1 MNFDKK
7 NKVGSSKESTFSKIE
22 KIHPFEMMLY
32 LAIMGVGVLFLMLVI
47 AYLQT
52 RSYDNGFSQIRMPKY
67 FSLSTILI
75 LISSYT
81 ISKAPRQ
88 YKKDSLAKL
97 KKTLLYTMLLGISFI
112 LVQLA
117 SWYEISQ
124 SGISFSGLA
133 AGTYIYLISA
143 LHAVHLIAGFFY
155 LSYLYFKTQHAASDP
170 IRMLLYI
177 RNPYVRQQI
186 KLLNI
191 YWHFMDA
198 MWVFLF
204 LVFVFTLKA

>member
-7 NKVGSSKESTFSKIE
+7 NKVGSSKESAFSRIE

-32 LAIMGVGVLFLMLVI
+32 LGIMGVGVLFLMLVI

-52 RSYDNGFSQIRMPKY
+52 RSFTSGISQLTLPKY
-67 FSLSTILI
+67 FSISTIII
-75 LISSYT
+75 LLSSYT
-81 ISKAPRQ
+81 ISKAPRT

-97 KKTLLYTMLLGISFI
+97 KKSFLYTMLLGISFI
-112 LVQLA
+112 LVQVV
-117 SWYEISQ
+117 SWFEISR
-124 SGISFSGLA
+124 SGISFTGLA

-143 LHAVHLIAGFFY
+143 LHAIHLLGGFIF
-155 LSYLYFKTQHAASDP
+155 LSYLYFKTYHAASDP
-170 IRMLLYI
+170 IRVLLFI
-177 RNPYVRQQI
+177 RNPYIRQQI

-198 MWVFLF
+198 VWVFLF
-204 LVFVFTLKA
+204 LVFVFTLKP

>member
-7 NKVGSSKESTFSKIE
+7 NKVGSSKESAFSRIE

-32 LAIMGVGVLFLMLVI
+32 LGIMGVGVLFLMLVI

-52 RSYDNGFSQIRMPKY
+52 RSLTTGISQLTLPKY
-67 FSLSTILI
+67 FSISTIII
-75 LISSYT
+75 LLSSYT
-81 ISKAPRQ
+81 ISKAPRT

-97 KKTLLYTMLLGISFI
+97 KKSFLYTMLLGISFV
-112 LVQLA
+112 LVQVV
-117 SWYEISQ
+117 SWFEISR
-124 SGISFSGLA
+124 SGISFNGLA

-143 LHAVHLIAGFFY
+143 LHAIHLLGGFIF
-155 LSYLYFKTQHAASDP
+155 LSYLYFKTYHAASDP
-170 IRMLLYI
+170 IRMLLFI
-177 RNPYVRQQI
+177 RNPYIRQQI

-204 LVFVFTLKA
+204 LVFVFTLKP

>member
-7 NKVGSSKESTFSKIE
+7 NKVGSSKESAFSKIE

-52 RSYDNGFSQIRMPKY
+52 RSYDSGFTQIKLPKY
-67 FSLSTILI
+67 FCLSTIII
-75 LISSYT
+75 LVSSYT
-81 ISKAPRQ
+81 ISQAPRQ
-88 YKKDSLAKL
+88 YKKDSLIKL
-97 KKTLLYTMLLGISFI
+97 KKTLLYTMLLGVSFI
-112 LVQLA
+112 LVQVA
-117 SWYEISQ
+117 SWYEISRT
-124 SGISFSGLA
+124 GISFRGLA

-143 LHAVHLIAGFFY
+143 LHAVHLIAGFLY
-155 LSYLYFKTQHAASDP
+155 LAYIYAKTQHAATDP

-204 LVFVFTLKA
+204 LVFVFTLKP

>member
-7 NKVGSSKESTFSKIE
+7 NKVGSSKDSAFSRIE

-32 LAIMGVGVLFLMLVI
+32 LAIMGIGVLFLMLVI
-47 AYLQT
+47 AFLQT
-52 RSYDNGFSQIRMPKY
+52 RSYDTGFLQIKLPKY

-81 ISKAPRQ
+81 ISKAPRN
-88 YKKDSLAKL
+88 YKKDNLVKL
-97 KKTLLYTMLLGISFI
+97 KKSMLYSMLLGIGFV
-112 LVQLA
+112 LVQVA

-124 SGISFSGLA
+124 SGISFTGLA
-133 AGTYIYLISA
+133 AGTYIYLITA
-143 LHAVHLIAGFFY
+143 LHAVHLLGGFLF
-155 LSYLYFKTQHAASDP
+155 LSYLYFRTQHAAADP

-177 RNPYVRQQI
+177 RNPYIRQQI

-204 LVFVFTLKA
+204 LVFVFALNN

>member
-7 NKVGSSKESTFSKIE
+7 NKVGSSKESAFSRIE

-32 LAIMGVGVLFLMLVI
+32 LGIMGVGVLFLMLVI

-52 RSYDNGFSQIRMPKY
+52 RSYDSGFLQIRLPKY
-67 FSLSTILI
+67 FSISTILI
-75 LISSYT
+75 LLSSYT
-81 ISKAPRQ
+81 ISKAPRN
-88 YKKDSLAKL
+88 YKKDSLSKL
-97 KKTLLYTMLLGISFI
+97 KKSFLYTMVLGISFV
-112 LVQLA
+112 LVQVA

-124 SGISFSGLA
+124 TGISFTGLA

-143 LHAVHLIAGFFY
+143 LHAVHLLGGFLF
-155 LSYLYFKTQHAASDP
+155 LSFLYFKTQHAASDP

-191 YWHFMDA
+191 YWHFIDA

-204 LVFVFTLKA
+204 LVFVFTLKP

>member
-7 NKVGSSKESTFSKIE
+7 NKVGSSKDSAFSRIE

-32 LAIMGVGVLFLMLVI
+32 LALTGIGVLFLMLVV
-47 AYLQT
+47 AFLQT
-52 RSYDNGFSQIRMPKY
+52 RSYDTGFVQLRLPKY
-67 FSLSTILI
+67 FCLSTILI
-75 LISSYT
+75 LLSSYT
-81 ISKAPRQ
+81 ISKAPRY
-88 YKKDSLAKL
+88 YKRDNLDKL
-97 KKTLLYTMLLGISFI
+97 KKSMIYTMLLGLGFVV
-112 LVQLA
+112 VQVV
-117 SWYEISQ
+117 SWYEISL
-124 SGISFSGLA
+124 SGISFTGLA

-143 LHAVHLIAGFFY
+143 LHAVHLLGGFLF
-155 LSYLYFKTQHAASDP
+155 LSFLYFKTQHAASDP

-186 KLLNI
+186 KLLHT

-204 LVFVFTLKA
+204 LVFVFTLKS

>member
-7 NKVGSSKESTFSKIE
+7 NKVGSSKDSAFSRIE

-32 LAIMGVGVLFLMLVI
+32 LALTGVGVLFLMLVV
-47 AYLQT
+47 AFLQT
-52 RSYDNGFSQIRMPKY
+52 RSYDTSFQQLRLPKY
-67 FSLSTILI
+67 FCLSTILI
-75 LISSYT
+75 LLSSYT
-81 ISKAPRQ
+81 ISKAPRN
-88 YKKDSLAKL
+88 YRKDNLVKL
-97 KKTLLYTMLLGISFI
+97 KKSLLFTMLLGLGFV
-112 LVQLA
+112 LVQVA
-117 SWYEISQ
+117 SWYEISI
-124 SGISFSGLA
+124 SGIQFSGLA

-143 LHAVHLIAGFFY
+143 LHAVHLLGGFLF
-155 LSYLYFKTQHAASDP
+155 LSFLYFKTQHAALDP

-177 RNPYVRQQI
+177 RNPYVRQQV
-186 KLLNI
+186 KLLNT

>member
-7 NKVGSSKESTFSKIE
+7 IKGGSSKDSAFSRME
-22 KIHPFEMMLY
+22 KIHPFEMMFY
-32 LAIMGVGVLFLMLVI
+32 LAMLGIGILFLMLVI
-47 AYLQT
+47 AFLQT
-52 RSYDNGFSQIRMPKY
+52 RSYDTGFTQIKLPKY

-75 LISSYT
+75 LISSFT
-81 ISKAPRQ
+81 ISKAPRI
-88 YKKDSLAKL
+88 YKKDNLVKL
-97 KKTLLYTMLLGISFI
+97 KKYFIYTMLLGLGFV
-112 LVQLA
+112 LVQVA

-124 SGISFSGLA
+124 SGINFQGLA

-143 LHAVHLIAGFFY
+143 LHAVHLLGGFLF
-155 LSYLYFKTQHAASDP
+155 LSYLYFKTQHAALDP

-198 MWVFLF
+198 MWVFIF
-204 LVFVFTLKA
+204 LVFVFSLK